1 MGGPDR
7 GTRGTGREGKFGVY
21 VEMDMKAV
29 EPSIFDFKRPVYRQM
44 IESVEWDMQL
54 KTVKM

>member
-1 MGGPDR
+1 MGGLDR

-21 VEMDMKAV
+21 VEMVMKAV

>member
-1 MGGPDR
+1 MGGLDR

-29 EPSIFDFKRPVYRQM
+29 DSIPNVQSTDK
-44 IESVEWDMQL
+44 
-54 KTVKM
+54 